1 MKLHSKF
8 KEDFYNFLVGFFM
21 GSANV
26 IPGVSGGTMLFIMG
40 AFNKLVDT
48 LRTIGSVE
56 TAKMLFKGDFK
67 GICRRIDWRFLLFL
81 VIGLALVIAT
91 RPLCRKFLV
100 SKQEKTNVD
109 AVVGKACLVT
119 EEIRNIDEVGE
130 VKLGGLCWSARAADG
145 RVIAV
150 GEQVTVKEVQGV
162 KLIVE

>member
-1 MKLHSKF
+1 MLYVWIAVLVAAVVV
-8 KEDFYNFLVGFFM
+8 EAATNDFVAIWFFPASLVSM
-21 GSANV
+21 ILS
-26 IPGVSGGTMLFIMG
+26 LFSTPVWLQI
-40 AFNKLVDT
+40 
-48 LRTIGSVE
+48 
-56 TAKMLFKGDFK
+56 
-67 GICRRIDWRFLLFL
+67 LLFL

-109 AVVGKACLVT
+109 AVVGKVCLVT